1 MRGRHA
7 ENLTSLGINSDR
19 NYDKL
24 YNREA
29 IFLFSL
35 GLRKHVYDFVTTHFQ
50 LQAFQREY
58 PVITYF
64 AVWSQDKGILFVFR
78 SFPFFLLDWN

>member
-1 MRGRHA
+1 VQHYNNGNDASQMRGRHGA
-7 ENLTSLGINSDR
+7 NLTSLGINSER

-24 YNREA
+24 YIREA

-35 GLRKHVYDFVTTHFQ
+35 GLRKHVYEFVTTHFQ
-50 LQAFQREY
+50 LQAFRIKY

-64 AVWSQDKGILFVFR
+64 AV
-78 SFPFFLLDWN
+78 